1 MWLKNGQKGREKTFL
16 ICMFFWSQNG
26 CSSISIKTLL
36 LLFVSG
42 WTVVWFSRYL
52 LTQENRKTDKGFSN
66 INTPQTYT
74 HSIHTLVS
82 FLSPFLHK
90 RRRRIRERERKEYI
104 MAYDATLQ
112 FLKDD
117 ELEKLIRAGPLYD
130 SAIHEKIPI
139 QEWRKNAELH
149 VLYNSIELLHNTEV
163 MSNLSVHSD
172 AIASRVYHFYLP
184 ILFRVMFLL
193 EEHKKKQKE
202 DMDSFLLS
210 QEKKKEE
217 KGESKKKEFYPK
229 PLFIGIE
236 APQGLG
242 KSTLVDVLQTL
253 IDNSVVLSLD
263 DLYLPREEQQDL
275 GQKKHP
281 GNPLLTFRGNP
292 GTHDLPLA
300 RETIKK
306 LKSINE
312 GLGDGQT
319 TVALPRY
326 NKKAC
331 NGRGDRLPREDWP
344 SVSGPTDIVFLEGWC
359 LGFER
364 PREFESLIS
373 SVDARVYF
381 APINEYLMEYESVF
395 NNVIDSWMIIKAG
408 DWRWAYEWRQEQER
422 KNNGGLTDAQVRDF
436 VDRFAPTYDACLQNL
451 HDKVESKRLEDSR
464 SAMLIEVN
472 KDRSVKMNNE
482 QVETITEILN
492 KARERGAQ
500 EGDTEDLMID

>member
-1 MWLKNGQKGREKTFL
+1 
-16 ICMFFWSQNG
+16 
-26 CSSISIKTLL
+26 
-36 LLFVSG
+36 
-42 WTVVWFSRYL
+42 
-52 LTQENRKTDKGFSN
+52 
-66 INTPQTYT
+66 
-74 HSIHTLVS
+74 
-82 FLSPFLHK
+82 
-90 RRRRIRERERKEYI
+90 

-202 DMDSFLLS
+202 DMDSFLFS
-210 QEKKKEE
+210 QEKKKGEEE
-217 KGESKKKEFYPK
+217 KGESKKKEFCPK

-263 DLYLPREEQQDL
+263 DLYLPREEQHDL

-312 GLGDGQT
+312 GVGDGQT

-482 QVETITEILN
+482 QVETITEILR

>member
-1 MWLKNGQKGREKTFL
+1 
-16 ICMFFWSQNG
+16 
-26 CSSISIKTLL
+26 
-36 LLFVSG
+36 
-42 WTVVWFSRYL
+42 
-52 LTQENRKTDKGFSN
+52 
-66 INTPQTYT
+66 
-74 HSIHTLVS
+74 
-82 FLSPFLHK
+82 
-90 RRRRIRERERKEYI
+90 

-210 QEKKKEE
+210 QEKKKGEEE

-306 LKSINE
+306 LKSINV
-312 GLGDGQT
+312 GLGHGQT

>member
-1 MWLKNGQKGREKTFL
+1 MVLVLLNISLERVALGPQKKKAGK
-16 ICMFFWSQNG
+16 FFFSLSLFFVG
-26 CSSISIKTLL
+26 LALVGLSLDFPIFCISSRAFMYATNSYK
-36 LLFVSG
+36 
-42 WTVVWFSRYL
+42 R
-52 LTQENRKTDKGFSN
+52 
-66 INTPQTYT
+66 
-74 HSIHTLVS
+74 
-82 FLSPFLHK
+82 K
-90 RRRRIRERERKEYI
+90 RRTEERS

-112 FLKDD
+112 FLTD
-117 ELEKLIRAGPLYD
+117 EELAALIKAGPLYD
-130 SAIHEKIPI
+130 SAIHEKIPVS
-139 QEWRKNAELH
+139 EWRKNAELH
-149 VLYNSIELLHNTEV
+149 VLYNSIELLHNSEV

-184 ILFRVMFLL
+184 ILFRVLFLL
-193 EEHKKKQKE
+193 EEHRKKQKS
-202 DMDSFLLS
+202 DM
-210 QEKKKEE
+210 EKNGGGNEG
-217 KGESKKKEFYPK
+217 GEGGSKKQQFYPK

-263 DLYLPREEQQDL
+263 DLYLPRDMQQDL

-312 GLGDGQT
+312 DLGEGQA

-331 NGRGDRLPREDWP
+331 NGRGDRLPMEDWP

-364 PREFESLIS
+364 LREFESLIS

-395 NNVIDSWMIIKAG
+395 NSAIDSWMVIKAG

-422 KNNGGLTDAQVRDF
+422 KHNGGLTDAQVIDF

-451 HDKVESKRLEDSR
+451 FDRVESKRLEDNM

-482 QVETITEILN
+482 QVETITEILK
-492 KARERGAQ
+492 KARERGTQ
-500 EGDTEDLMID
+500 KEEDRMID

>member
-1 MWLKNGQKGREKTFL
+1 
-16 ICMFFWSQNG
+16 
-26 CSSISIKTLL
+26 
-36 LLFVSG
+36 
-42 WTVVWFSRYL
+42 
-52 LTQENRKTDKGFSN
+52 
-66 INTPQTYT
+66 
-74 HSIHTLVS
+74 
-82 FLSPFLHK
+82 
-90 RRRRIRERERKEYI
+90 

-184 ILFRVMFLL
+184 I
-193 EEHKKKQKE
+193 
-202 DMDSFLLS
+202 FLLS

-381 APINEYLMEYESVF
+381 AHINEYLMEYESVF

-472 KDRSVKMNNE
+472 K
-482 QVETITEILN
+482 
-492 KARERGAQ
+492 GAQ

>member
-1 MWLKNGQKGREKTFL
+1 
-16 ICMFFWSQNG
+16 
-26 CSSISIKTLL
+26 
-36 LLFVSG
+36 
-42 WTVVWFSRYL
+42 
-52 LTQENRKTDKGFSN
+52 
-66 INTPQTYT
+66 
-74 HSIHTLVS
+74 
-82 FLSPFLHK
+82 
-90 RRRRIRERERKEYI
+90 

-193 EEHKKKQKE
+193 EKHKKKQKE

-210 QEKKKEE
+210 QEKKKGGEE

-344 SVSGPTDIVFLEGWC
+344 SVSGPTDIVILEGWC

-500 EGDTEDLMID
+500 EGDTEVLMID

>member
-1 MWLKNGQKGREKTFL
+1 
-16 ICMFFWSQNG
+16 
-26 CSSISIKTLL
+26 
-36 LLFVSG
+36 
-42 WTVVWFSRYL
+42 
-52 LTQENRKTDKGFSN
+52 
-66 INTPQTYT
+66 
-74 HSIHTLVS
+74 
-82 FLSPFLHK
+82 
-90 RRRRIRERERKEYI
+90 

-130 SAIHEKIPI
+130 SAIHEKIPNPRVEEKRRVARFI
-139 QEWRKNAELH
+139 QQHRVTPQHGSDEQFIRSLGRDRQSS
-149 VLYNSIELLHNTEV
+149 VPLLPPDFISGDVFVGRTQEETKGGYG
-163 MSNLSVHSD
+163 LFPF
-172 AIASRVYHFYLP
+172 IAR
-184 ILFRVMFLL
+184 
-193 EEHKKKQKE
+193 EE
-202 DMDSFLLS
+202 
-210 QEKKKEE
+210 KKEE

>member
-1 MWLKNGQKGREKTFL
+1 
-16 ICMFFWSQNG
+16 
-26 CSSISIKTLL
+26 
-36 LLFVSG
+36 
-42 WTVVWFSRYL
+42 
-52 LTQENRKTDKGFSN
+52 
-66 INTPQTYT
+66 
-74 HSIHTLVS
+74 
-82 FLSPFLHK
+82 
-90 RRRRIRERERKEYI
+90 

-139 QEWRKNAELH
+139 QEWRENAELH

-210 QEKKKEE
+210 QEKKKGGEE

-344 SVSGPTDIVFLEGWC
+344 SVSGPTDIVILEGWC

-500 EGDTEDLMID
+500 EGDTEVLMID

>member
-1 MWLKNGQKGREKTFL
+1 
-16 ICMFFWSQNG
+16 
-26 CSSISIKTLL
+26 
-36 LLFVSG
+36 
-42 WTVVWFSRYL
+42 
-52 LTQENRKTDKGFSN
+52 
-66 INTPQTYT
+66 
-74 HSIHTLVS
+74 
-82 FLSPFLHK
+82 
-90 RRRRIRERERKEYI
+90 
-104 MAYDATLQ
+104 MAYDATFTVPQRRRAREVNPSRASVRSRHPRENPNPRVEEKRRVARFIQQHRVTPQHGSDEQ
-112 FLKDD
+112 F
-117 ELEKLIRAGPLYD
+117 IRPLGRD
-130 SAIHEKIPI
+130 RQSSVPLLPPDFISGDVFVGRT
-139 QEWRKNAELH
+139 QEETKGG
-149 VLYNSIELLHNTEV
+149 YG
-163 MSNLSVHSD
+163 
-172 AIASRVYHFYLP
+172 
-184 ILFRVMFLL
+184 LFP
-193 EEHKKKQKE
+193 
-202 DMDSFLLS
+202 LS
-210 QEKKKEE
+210 QEKKKGEEE

-344 SVSGPTDIVFLEGWC
+344 SVSELTDIVFLEGWC

-395 NNVIDSWMIIKAG
+395 NNVIDSWMIIKNG

-472 KDRSVKMNNE
+472 KDRS
-482 QVETITEILN
+482 
-492 KARERGAQ
+492 
-500 EGDTEDLMID
+500 